1 MTIDAPI
8 QSQRLASAQAAVLG
22 AMLIDADCIADVL
35 ADTTEKMFVNGQYR
49 TVYSCIRQLFQAAQ
63 PVDPV
68 TVGSAL
74 KEDTGQDY
82 GEMLVQLMDVTPTS
96 ANVGSYV
103 DILKRESIVW
113 RLRGIGAALA
123 ETEDLPA
130 AEKLMECANAAMSLK
145 SGVDV
150 WDMAKMW
157 EDFSQRHTQTS
168 KLEYIHWGYDFIDER
183 VYTTR
188 GDYCVIG
195 GYPSAGKTCLALGM
209 AMKMAERYRVGFFSF
224 ETDKAKLADRIMSAK
239 AMIDLGDIKQNRLDE
254 KAWEELAYAASGLSK
269 TGLQIMQCSGF
280 TVGDIQSVAMSRHYD
295 VVFIDYLQLI
305 EAEGRKGW
313 SRPEEVSSISRGL
326 QRMSHEHGITAVVL
340 SQLTPEAGRKKNEA
354 PTMYDLRES
363 RQITMDADVIFLLYL
378 EDSEDRAGAR
388 VLKCDKNKDGQAG
401 WYKVMQFQG
410 RIQSFRPSAKA
421 VAKSTPLSG
430 QVSFK
435 EIKDDGDAP
444 F

>member
-8 QSQRLASAQAAVLG
+8 QSQRLATAQAAVLG

-35 ADTTEKMFVNGQYR
+35 ADTSESMFVSSVYR
-49 TVYSCIRQLFQAAQ
+49 TVYGCIRQLFQGAQ

-68 TVGSAL
+68 TVGAAL
-74 KEDTGQDY
+74 KERAGQDY
-82 GEMLVQLMDVTPTS
+82 GELLVQLMDVTPTS

-103 DILKRESIVW
+103 EILKRESIVW

-130 AEKLMECANAAMSLK
+130 AEKLMEKANAAMSLK
-145 SGVDV
+145 SGVEV
-150 WDMAKMW
+150 WDMTQMW
-157 EDFSQRHTQTS
+157 ENFCQRHAQTA
-168 KLEYIHWGYDFIDER
+168 KTEYIRWGYDFIDER
-183 VYTTR
+183 VYTAR

-195 GYPSAGKTCLALGM
+195 GYSSAGKTCLALCM
-209 AMKMAERYRVGFFSF
+209 AMKMAQQYRVGFFSY
-224 ETDKAKLADRIMSAK
+224 ETDKEKLTDRIMSAK
-239 AMIDLGDIKQNRLDE
+239 AMVGLSDIKQNKLGGKE
-254 KAWEELAYAASGLSK
+254 WEELAYAASSLSR

-280 TVGDIQSVAMSRHYD
+280 TVADIQSVALSRHYD

-305 EAEGRKGW
+305 EADGRKGW
-313 SRPEEVSSISRGL
+313 GRPEEVGSISRGL

-340 SQLTPEAGRKKNEA
+340 SQLTPDDGRKKNEA

-363 RQITMDADVIFLLYL
+363 RQIAMDADVIFLLYL
-378 EDSEDRAGAR
+378 EDPADRAGPR
-388 VLKCDKNKDGQAG
+388 ILKCDKNKDGQAG

-410 RIQSFRPSAKA
+410 RIQSFRPMPKPVAKA
-421 VAKSTPLSG
+421 APLPA
-430 QVSFK
+430 QISFR
-435 EIKDDGDAP
+435 EIKDDGDVP

>member
-1 MTIDAPI
+1 MTTDSPI
-8 QSQRLASAQAAVLG
+8 QSQRLATAQAAVLG

-35 ADTTEKMFVNGQYR
+35 ADTTERMFVSGQYR

-68 TVGSAL
+68 TVGAAL
-74 KEDTGQDY
+74 KEGTGQDY
-82 GEMLVQLMDVTPTS
+82 GEMLMQLMDVTPTS

-103 DILKRESIVW
+103 EILKRESIVW

-123 ETEDLPA
+123 EVEDLPA
-130 AEKLMECANAAMSLK
+130 AEKLMEKANAAMSLK
-145 SGVDV
+145 SGVEV
-150 WDMAKMW
+150 WDMAQMW
-157 EDFSQRHTQTS
+157 ENFCQRHAQTA
-168 KLEYIHWGYDFIDER
+168 KTEYIRWGYDFIDER
-183 VYTTR
+183 VYTAR

-195 GYPSAGKTCLALGM
+195 GYSSAGKTCLALGM
-209 AMKMAERYRVGFFSF
+209 AMKMAQQYRVGFFSY
-224 ETDKAKLADRIMSAK
+224 ETDREKLADRIMSAK
-239 AMIDLGDIKQNRLDE
+239 AMIGLSDIKEGKLDE
-254 KAWEELAYAASGLSK
+254 KAWEELTYAASSLSK

-305 EAEGRKGW
+305 EADGRKGW
-313 SRPEEVSSISRGL
+313 GRPEEVGSISRGL

-340 SQLTPEAGRKKNEA
+340 SQLTPNDGRKKNEA

-363 RQITMDADVIFLLYL
+363 RQIAMDADVIFLLYL
-378 EDSEDRAGAR
+378 EDPADRAGPR

-410 RIQSFRPSAKA
+410 RIQSFRPMPKP
-421 VAKSTPLSG
+421 VAKSAPLPA
-430 QVSFK
+430 QVSFH
-435 EIKDDGDAP
+435 EIQDDGKGP

>member
-1 MTIDAPI
+1 MTTDSPI
-8 QSQRLASAQAAVLG
+8 QSQRLASAQTAVLG

-35 ADTTEKMFVNGQYR
+35 ADTTEKMFVSGQYR

-68 TVGSAL
+68 TVGAAL
-74 KEDTGQDY
+74 KESAGQDY
-82 GEMLVQLMDVTPTS
+82 GEMLMQLMDVTPTS

-103 DILKRESIVW
+103 EILKRESIVW

-123 ETEDLPA
+123 EVEDLSA
-130 AEKLMECANAAMSLK
+130 AEKLMERANAAMSLK

-150 WDMAKMW
+150 WDMTRMW
-157 EDFSQRHTQTS
+157 ENFCQRHAQTA
-168 KLEYIHWGYDFIDER
+168 KTEYIRWGYDFIDER
-183 VYTTR
+183 VYTAR

-195 GYPSAGKTCLALGM
+195 GYSSAGKTCLALGM
-209 AMKMAERYRVGFFSF
+209 AMKMAQRYRVGFFSY
-224 ETDKAKLADRIMSAK
+224 ETDKEKLADRIMSAK
-239 AMIDLGDIKQNRLDE
+239 AMIGLSDIKEGKLDE
-254 KAWEELAYAASGLSK
+254 KAWEELTYAASSLSK

-305 EAEGRKGW
+305 EADGRKGW
-313 SRPEEVSSISRGL
+313 GRPEEVGSISRGL

-340 SQLTPEAGRKKNEA
+340 SQLTPDDGRKKNEA

-363 RQITMDADVIFLLYL
+363 RQIAMDADVIFLLYL
-378 EDSEDRAGAR
+378 EDPADRAGPR

-410 RIQSFRPSAKA
+410 RIQSFRPMPKPVAKA
-421 VAKSTPLSG
+421 APLPA
-430 QVSFK
+430 QVSFH
-435 EIKDDGDAP
+435 EIQDDGKGP

>member
-8 QSQRLASAQAAVLG
+8 QSQRLATAQAAVLG

-35 ADTTEKMFVNGQYR
+35 ADTTEKMFVSGQYR

-68 TVGSAL
+68 TVGAAL
-74 KEDTGQDY
+74 KEGTGQDY

-113 RLRGIGAALA
+113 RLRSIGAALA
-123 ETEDLPA
+123 ETEDLPT
-130 AEKLMECANAAMSLK
+130 AEKLMEKANAAMSLK
-145 SGVDV
+145 SGVEV
-150 WDMAKMW
+150 WDMTQMW
-157 EDFSQRHTQTS
+157 ENFCQRHAQTA
-168 KLEYIHWGYDFIDER
+168 KTEYIRWGYDFIDER
-183 VYTTR
+183 VYTAR

-195 GYPSAGKTCLALGM
+195 GYSSAGKTCLALCM
-209 AMKMAERYRVGFFSF
+209 AMKMAQQYRVGFFSY
-224 ETDKAKLADRIMSAK
+224 ETDKEKLTDRIMSAK
-239 AMIDLGDIKQNRLDE
+239 AMVGLSDIKQNKLGE
-254 KAWEELAYAASGLSK
+254 KEWEELAYAASGLSK

-280 TVGDIQSVAMSRHYD
+280 TVADIQSVALSRHYD
-295 VVFIDYLQLI
+295 VVFVDYLQLV
-305 EAEGRKGW
+305 EPDGRKGW
-313 SRPEEVSSISRGL
+313 GRPEEVGSISRGL

-340 SQLTPEAGRKKNEA
+340 SQLTPDDGRKKNEA

-363 RQITMDADVIFLLYL
+363 RQIAMDADVIFLLYL
-378 EDSEDRAGAR
+378 EDPADRAGPR
-388 VLKCDKNKDGQAG
+388 ILKCDKNKDGQAG

-410 RIQSFRPSAKA
+410 RIQSFRPVPKPVAKA
-421 VAKSTPLSG
+421 APLPA

-435 EIKDDGDAP
+435 EIKDDGDVP